1 MIHGVEIL
9 LCMIR
14 LLIFHAW
21 AVDKEASVVLYLG
34 RSGVEESVLESYIL
48 MSLSGLGGE

>member
-9 LCMIR
+9 LCMIS